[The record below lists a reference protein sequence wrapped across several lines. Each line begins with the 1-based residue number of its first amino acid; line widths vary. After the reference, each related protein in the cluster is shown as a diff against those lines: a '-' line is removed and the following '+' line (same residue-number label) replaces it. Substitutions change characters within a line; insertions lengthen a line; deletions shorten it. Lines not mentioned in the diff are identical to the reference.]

1 MKQKRIRSL
10 SLLVLTI
17 MLVPGIRTS
26 AQSLSDNGIFYHSF
40 ASPWSSSLNPAMF
53 PESASWYVSLPRF
66 NADLSL
72 PFSFNDLNLKYDSQR
87 KATIFNVTDFLN
99 LMVERKFRFSFN
111 SDINLLGAGISF
123 GPGLHFTLDAGA
135 KVTGIAT
142 IPVELTRILT
152 EGNLNESRCLSLGTT
167 LPIHAMSYAYAS
179 VGASF
184 SLPDHPFSVGA
195 RLNVMDGY
203 AMASVDNLT
212 VDILTSP
219 DTSSMSLRLDYLGH
233 YSGPYPLL
241 TEDLENGATK
251 ASIIPKN
258 FGYTFDLGFKYSLH
272 NLDISAS
279 LLDLGPGITWSECA
293 TTIKP
298 KSDHQAIQFDG
309 LDLNRINDTAYFNG
323 WKDTLLSRLDYK
335 AESGSYRFT
344 PPTKMY
350 LGVSFSIL
358 ETLRVGYLFHGEL
371 SGGLFNRFGEGDF
384 RMNNS
389 ISVNASLFDW
399 VEVTLANSLSYDG
412 ETWAFFNPGLAV
424 SLNPFRMVQLYAAVD
439 YISSFYLAEMR
450 AAHVYF
456 GINLYG
462 HR

>member
-1 MKQKRIRSL
+1 M
-10 SLLVLTI
+10 
-17 MLVPGIRTS
+17 
-26 AQSLSDNGIFYHSF
+26 
-40 ASPWSSSLNPAMF
+40 
-53 PESASWYVSLPRF
+53 
-66 NADLSL
+66 
-72 PFSFNDLNLKYDSQR
+72 
-87 KATIFNVTDFLN
+87 
-99 LMVERKFRFSFN
+99 
-111 SDINLLGAGISF
+111 
-123 GPGLHFTLDAGA
+123 
-135 KVTGIAT
+135 
-142 IPVELTRILT
+142 
-152 EGNLNESRCLSLGTT
+152 
-167 LPIHAMSYAYAS
+167 
-179 VGASF
+179 
-184 SLPDHPFSVGA
+184 
-195 RLNVMDGY
+195 
-203 AMASVDNLT
+203 
-212 VDILTSP
+212 
-219 DTSSMSLRLDYLGH
+219 
-233 YSGPYPLL
+233 
-241 TEDLENGATK
+241 
-251 ASIIPKN
+251 
-258 FGYTFDLGFKYSLH
+258 
-272 NLDISAS
+272 
-279 LLDLGPGITWSECA
+279 
-293 TTIKP
+293 
-298 KSDHQAIQFDG
+298 
-309 LDLNRINDTAYFNG
+309 
-323 WKDTLLSRLDYK
+323 SRLDYK